1 MSCLP
6 GTPNRCDGAT
16 FRQVHSSHRAAIVRV
31 IAGYT
36 AALVTGTT
44 LLMTPAATVADG
56 GISLL
61 KALFTATS
69 ALSVTGLVVLD
80 TGQDFTLFG
89 QIVIVCLI
97 QAGGLGV
104 LLLTAL
110 LALLLAGKAGLRL
123 RQSVASETKSD
134 AIGGVK
140 PLVLRITALTV
151 ATEVVVASVLFCRFF
166 FHYDEPVTA
175 ALWDA
180 IFHAISAFNNAGF
193 GLRQDNLVDY
203 VADPFICGP
212 IGLAVILG
220 GLGYPVL
227 IELVRRYR
235 TPLKW
240 SLTTRII
247 VVLTPV
253 LLIGGT
259 VFIAVIEWNNSA
271 TMGHL
276 DAWGKIQA
284 ATFQSTITRTA
295 GFNSIDISQMHT
307 ATWFGMDF
315 LMFIGGG
322 PAGTAGGVKI
332 TTMAVLAATTW
343 TEIRGGRAV
352 TLFGRRISRYVHRQ
366 ATTVIVL
373 ALGWVLLATMVILLC
388 DPRFGLSRVLFEVIS
403 GFGTV
408 GLSTGITADLSA
420 PSQIVLI
427 LTMALGRLGP
437 VTVASGLA
445 LRERPIRYELP
456 KERPLIG

>member
-1 MSCLP
+1 MSCLR

-36 AALVTGTT
+36 AALVSGTT

-140 PLVLRITALTV
+140 PLVLRITTLTL
-151 ATEVVVASVLFCRFF
+151 ATEVVVASALFLRFY

-193 GLRQDNLVDY
+193 GLRQDSLIDY
-203 VADPFICGP
+203 AADPFICGP

-227 IELVRRYR
+227 IELFRRYR

-240 SLTTRII
+240 GLTTRIM

-259 VFIAVIEWNNSA
+259 VFIAAIEWNNSA
-271 TMGHL
+271 TMGDL
-276 DAWGKIQA
+276 DVWGKIQA
-284 ATFQSTITRTA
+284 AAFQSTITRTA

-307 ATWFGMDF
+307 VSWFGTDI

-352 TLFGRRISRYVHRQ
+352 TLFGRRISRDVHRQ

-373 ALGWVLLATMVILLC
+373 ALGWVLAATMVILLV

-408 GLSTGITADLSA
+408 GLSTGITADLSG

-427 LTMALGRLGP
+427 LTMVLGRLGP

>member
-1 MSCLP
+1 MSCRRA
-6 GTPNRCDGAT
+6 TPNRCDGAT
-16 FRQVHSSHRAAIVRV
+16 FRLVHSSHRSAIVRV
-31 IAGYT
+31 IAGFS

-140 PLVLRITALTV
+140 PLVLRITALTFGM
-151 ATEVVVASVLFCRFF
+151 ELVVASALFCRFF
-166 FHYDEPVTA
+166 LHYDEPVTA
-175 ALWDA
+175 AIWDA

-240 SLTTRII
+240 SLTTRIM

-259 VFIAVIEWNNSA
+259 VFIAVIEWNNAA

-307 ATWFGMDF
+307 ATWFGMDV

-343 TEIRGGRAV
+343 TEVSGGRSV
-352 TLFGRRISRYVHRQ
+352 TLFRRRISRYVHRQ

-420 PSQIVLI
+420 PSQIVLV

>member
-1 MSCLP
+1 V
-6 GTPNRCDGAT
+6 TPNRCDGAT
-16 FRQVHSSHRAAIVRV
+16 FRLVHSSHRSAIVRV
-31 IAGYT
+31 IAGYL

-89 QIVIVCLI
+89 QIVIICLI

-140 PLVLRITALTV
+140 PLVLRITALTFG
-151 ATEVVVASVLFCRFF
+151 TELVVASALFLRFF
-166 FHYDEPVTA
+166 LHYDEPVTA
-175 ALWDA
+175 AIWDA

-240 SLTTRII
+240 GLTTRIM
-247 VVLTPV
+247 VVITPV

-259 VFIAVIEWNNSA
+259 VFIAVIEWKNAA

-307 ATWFGMDF
+307 VSWFGMDV

-343 TEIRGGRAV
+343 TEISGGRSV
-352 TLFGRRISRYVHRQ
+352 TLFGRRISRDVHRQ

>member
-6 GTPNRCDGAT
+6 GTLNRCDGAT

-89 QIVIVCLI
+89 QIVIVCLV

-151 ATEVVVASVLFCRFF
+151 GTELVVASVLFCRFF

-240 SLTTRII
+240 GLTTRIM

-259 VFIAVIEWNNSA
+259 VFIAAIEWNNSA

-276 DAWGKIQA
+276 DSWGKIQA
-284 ATFQSTITRTA
+284 AAFQSTITRTA

-307 ATWFGMDF
+307 VSWFGTDI

-352 TLFGRRISRYVHRQ
+352 TLFGRRISRDVHRQ

-373 ALGWVLLATMVILLC
+373 ALGWVLAATMVILLV

-403 GFGTV
+403 GFGAV
-408 GLSTGITADLSA
+408 GLSTGITAGLSG

-427 LTMALGRLGP
+427 LTMVLGRLGP